1 MSLDMQYFCGEVVIS
16 YKSIGS
22 GFFGCTRLSIGFC
35 FSMLRKAEVFLLER
49 KKKKLCRKIV
59 FSKINLNSKVKFF
72 SVKCLWLA

>member
-49 KKKKLCRKIV
+49 KKKSFVER
-59 FSKINLNSKVKFF
+59 
-72 SVKCLWLA
+72 